1 MGSWGAKGMQT
12 VVLLVLARAL
22 APAEFGILAIAALT
36 YNVLQALN
44 QMGVADALTYLQD
57 RIEEASRTA
66 LSMVLAAGLVLMAAT
81 WVLAPVIASFFHI
94 ADATFVLRGFAL
106 GLPFDAA
113 AEVPVGRLT
122 RSLKFSRR
130 AMTDTLPSVIGALV
144 TIGVVASGYPLIG
157 LVAGQV
163 VGSVANAAVA
173 MLLGPRCLPG
183 WNATMARRLL
193 RYGGFLSGADLIN
206 LGLLNVDYIVVGHVL
221 GPVALGFYSLAY
233 RICFMPYLSIAV
245 VANGAVF
252 PYFCRLPSREAIAR
266 AAENTFGLINAL
278 SIPWFAGLV
287 LFAGDISL
295 LGGKWAPAAPAVRF
309 LALYGL
315 FLSLTLSALQVL
327 KAVGRADLV
336 FLGRGLHLAV
346 LTAVLICTVHFG
358 ITVVALDQALVG
370 CAMALT
376 TGLWIV
382 RQASLRPGALVRS
395 VALPMLGALG
405 MVVVVLTLGRIPGL
419 SATPSWTSLLIL
431 GPLSLCVFAL
441 ISLAV
446 MPALLRQGWAAL
458 RGRSDSAPDLA
469 PQPASGS
476 GEPRRARSLG
486 SRAGSLGSRAG
497 SLGSWAG
504 SLGGMAGS
512 LGSRAGSLG
521 GRAGNLGNRAPRL
534 GNRQHLLA
542 GAVLLA
548 VASGA
553 AIIVGNWAG
562 LTFAGIVAIIVL
574 GLILCRLDLAVA
586 VLAVSFFFNAYLA
599 HGAGIITIDKVLGAL
614 AVMAWG
620 LEWAVNRRP
629 VLGNRQL
636 WLIGAFLLWS
646 GVSIVVAVNDKAAL
660 VTSLRYVTF
669 ATLYFLVLQTVR
681 GDRRRADLLVNVVVI
696 AAAVASV
703 IGLIAFFSHHAARAS
718 GPINDPND
726 FGFILASSLPLAI
739 YLVRWG
745 ATRWAKS
752 IWSVALVLI
761 LACTL
766 ATFSRSALAGLAVA
780 GIWAVAARRLRIRW
794 LVAVAT
800 CLAVVVAA
808 AWLVA
813 PQLLRSAFGQKSYV
827 ATQNV
832 SIRVGYYHVEL
843 NEFEHYPITGVGP
856 GNFVY
861 RFYQFAP
868 AAGESLPFPSNV
880 LTISGEEAYLVILAE
895 QGAVGLALF
904 VGYLAL
910 SWADLRR
917 RFPADQ
923 RTDHLQAALAAGFVV
938 ACVGALFL
946 AEQYYPPLW
955 FLPALAASMASSL
968 STAGR
973 HGAAGAERAEGIEGA
988 EGVEGAQ
995 GSSDPREVRSGNRET
1010 AALAQGRHL

>member
-1 MGSWGAKGMQT
+1 VGSWGAKGTQT
-12 VVLLVLARAL
+12 IVLLVLAKAL
-22 APAEFGILAIAALT
+22 APADFGILAIAALT

-57 RIEEASRTA
+57 RIDEASRTA
-66 LSMVLAAGLVLMAAT
+66 LSMVLAAGLVLMAGT
-81 WVLAPVIASFFHI
+81 WVLAPMIASFFHI
-94 ADATFVLRGFAL
+94 AHATFVLRGFAL

-122 RSLKFSRR
+122 RSLRFSRR
-130 AMTDTLPSVIGALV
+130 AMTDTLPSVIGAVV
-144 TIGVVASGYPLIG
+144 TIGVVVSGYPLIG

-245 VANGAVF
+245 VANGAAF
-252 PYFCRLPSREAIAR
+252 PYFCRLPSRDAIAR

-295 LGGKWAPAAPAVRF
+295 LGHKWAPAAPAVRF

-336 FLGRGLHLAV
+336 FLGRGLHLV
-346 LTAVLICTVHFG
+346 ILTAVLIFTVHLG
-358 ITVVALDQALVG
+358 ITVVAIDQALVA
-370 CAMALT
+370 CAIALT

-382 RQASLRPGALVRS
+382 RQASLRPGALARS
-395 VALPMLGALG
+395 VALPMLGVLG
-405 MVVVVLTLGRIPGL
+405 MVVAVFVLGRIPWLG
-419 SATPSWTSLLIL
+419 ATPSWTSLLIL
-431 GPLSLCVFAL
+431 GPLALAVFAL
-441 ISLAV
+441 ISLAI
-446 MPALLRQGWAAL
+446 MPALLRQGWTAL
-458 RGRSDSAPDLA
+458 RGRSVGVTELT
-469 PQPASGS
+469 PQPASRS
-476 GEPRRARSLG
+476 TAPRALSLG
-486 SRAGSLGSRAG
+486 SRALSLGSRA
-497 SLGSWAG
+497 L
-504 SLGGMAGS
+504 S
-512 LGSRAGSLG
+512 LGSRALSLG
-521 GRAGNLGNRAPRL
+521 SRAPGAGNRSP
-534 GNRQHLLA
+534 LLA

-553 AIIVGNWAG
+553 AIIVGNWAE
-562 LTFAGIVAIIVL
+562 LTFAGIVAVIVL

-599 HGAGIITIDKVLGAL
+599 HGAGIITADKVLGAL

-620 LEWAVNRRP
+620 LDWAVNRRP
-629 VLGNRQL
+629 VLGSRQL
-636 WLIGAFLLWS
+636 WLIGAFLLWT
-646 GVSIVVAVNDKAAL
+646 GLSIVVAVDDRAAL

-681 GDRRRADLLVNVVVI
+681 GDRRRADGLVKVVVI

-703 IGLIAFFSHHAARAS
+703 IGLIAFFSHHVARAS

-726 FGFILASSLPLAI
+726 LGFVLASSLPLAI
-739 YLVRWG
+739 YQVRWG
-745 ATRWAKS
+745 ATRWGKAL
-752 IWSVALVLI
+752 WSVAVVLI

-766 ATFSRSALAGLAVA
+766 ATFSRSALAGLAAA

-794 LVAVAT
+794 LLAVAA
-800 CLAVVVAA
+800 CLAAVVGA

-813 PQLLRSAFGQKSYV
+813 PQLVRSALGQKSYV
-827 ATQNV
+827 ATHNV
-832 SIRVGYYHVEL
+832 STRIGYYHVEL

-868 AAGESLPFPSNV
+868 AAGESLPFPSDV

-923 RTDHLQAALAAGFVV
+923 RTDHLQAALAAGFLV

-968 STAGR
+968 S
-973 HGAAGAERAEGIEGA
+973 AAGAGPPAGAGRAGDSREA
-988 EGVEGAQ
+988 RW
-995 GSSDPREVRSGNRET
+995 GSREA
-1010 AALAQGRHL
+1010 AALVPGRHL